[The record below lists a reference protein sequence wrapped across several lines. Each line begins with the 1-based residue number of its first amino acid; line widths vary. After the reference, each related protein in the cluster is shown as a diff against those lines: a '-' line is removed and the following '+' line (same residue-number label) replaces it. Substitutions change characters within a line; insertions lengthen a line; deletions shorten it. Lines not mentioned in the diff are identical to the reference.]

1 MRGLSW
7 ILLALSVVLFL
18 IGGLSKSVDVIWWV
32 LPVAWW
38 RASMAAA
45 IYAIA
50 LTLIHERGG
59 MRGAS

>member
-1 MRGLSW
+1 MRGLCW

-18 IGGLSKSVDVIWWV
+18 IGGLSKAFDTVWWV
-32 LPVAWW
+32 IPVAWW
-38 RASMAAA
+38 RASIAAV

>member
-1 MRGLSW
+1 MRGLCW

-18 IGGLSKSVDVIWWV
+18 IGGLSKAMDAVWWV
-32 LPVAWW
+32 YPVAWW
-38 RASMAAA
+38 RASMAAV

-50 LTLIHERGG
+50 LTLIQERGG